1 MSANTDKFKGRRVVA
16 SHKRRD
22 SFKTGS
28 FRDGQVNR
36 PGSPNGPRVLK
47 EKGSPKREA
56 APAVRK
62 PKKRRGS
69 VGNILVGVS
78 GGKKLNKPAS
88 PKLLPT
94 IATLK
99 EEMSTQ
105 SVNGW
110 QMMSSFGR
118 AISKMST
125 ALSEHGDADDAAA
138 QIIESTC
145 EVLNCDRATLFF
157 VDAEANEI
165 ICVVGKGADNIR
177 LPIGKGIAGSVAG
190 TGETVNIPDAYLD
203 NRFDQSF
210 DKVTGYRTKSILCGV
225 VRDPEG
231 DAVAVLQCINK
242 KTGVAFTPADVM
254 ILNHL
259 TVHVGIVLNNARM
272 LESERATQEK
282 CNSLLE
288 VVKTLHFG
296 TNSSP
301 HSLIFTLSN
310 QVHRLVDAE
319 RCTLYLV
326 DHQRQQLVVMQGDID
341 IRLPLGKGIAGH
353 VATTGQTLMIADA
366 YEDERFNRAM
376 DEKTGFRTKSI
387 LTMPIFA
394 AMGEGKDS
402 MRQNVVGLL
411 QVINKT
417 DDTERFLKSDEILL
431 RTLLNI
437 AGPLLEECAN
447 KLLHHGGTSNNATE
461 YNERMP
467 SPSLSPGRSPSRTPN
482 RLSPQS
488 RHRQLHP
495 HDGAPTQSDII
506 FQRDHELKQHKES
519 PSHQGPGFSFERVS
533 QSLSQLSNMGSFNE
547 EAEEEEEEEMKR

>member
-1 MSANTDKFKGRRVVA
+1 MDKFKGRRVVA

-22 SFKTGS
+22 SLRSGN
-28 FRDGQVNR
+28 FR
-36 PGSPNGPRVLK
+36 NGRVTSNKASCPRGLK
-47 EKGSPKREA
+47 EKSSPKKEA
-56 APAVRK
+56 PPVTRPPRTK
-62 PKKRRGS
+62 RGS

-78 GGKKLNKPAS
+78 SGKKLNKAAV
-88 PKLLPT
+88 PT
-94 IATLK
+94 IATLR
-99 EEMSTQ
+99 EEMSQ
-105 SVNGW
+105 HSVNGW
-110 QMMSSFGR
+110 QMMSRFGR
-118 AISKMST
+118 AISKMNT
-125 ALSEHGDADDAAA
+125 ALSEKGDADDAAA

-177 LPIGKGIAGSVAG
+177 LPIGKGIAGCVAD
-190 TGETVNIPDAYLD
+190 TGSTVNIPDAYLD
-203 NRFDQSF
+203 DRFDQSF
-210 DKVTGYRTKSILCGV
+210 DQITGYRTKSILCGV

-242 KTGVAFTPADVM
+242 NRSGHPFTSADVM

-296 TNSSP
+296 TNASP

-326 DHQRQQLVVMQGDID
+326 DHTRQQLVVMQGDID

-353 VATTGQTLMIADA
+353 VATTGQTLMITDA
-366 YEDERFNRAM
+366 YEDERFNRDM
-376 DEKTGFRTKSI
+376 DMKTGFRTKSI

-394 AMGEGKDS
+394 VQGEGEGN

-417 DDTERFLKSDEILL
+417 DDTERFLKSDELLL

-437 AGPLLEECAN
+437 AGPLLEECAV
-447 KLLHHGGTSNNATE
+447 KLLHQGGGE
-461 YNERMP
+461 YEEHMP
-467 SPSLSPGRSPSRTPN
+467 VNRLSPGRSPSRTPN
-482 RLSPQS
+482 KLSPHS
-488 RHRQLHP
+488 KHRHLHP
-495 HDGAPTQSDII
+495 HEQPTQGDIVHA
-506 FQRDHELKQHKES
+506 HEHPHHDAS
-519 PSHQGPGFSFERVS
+519 PSHHGPGFSFDRVS
-533 QSLSQLSNMGSFNE
+533 QGLRQLSSMDSF
-547 EAEEEEEEEMKR
+547 AEEEEEEKV